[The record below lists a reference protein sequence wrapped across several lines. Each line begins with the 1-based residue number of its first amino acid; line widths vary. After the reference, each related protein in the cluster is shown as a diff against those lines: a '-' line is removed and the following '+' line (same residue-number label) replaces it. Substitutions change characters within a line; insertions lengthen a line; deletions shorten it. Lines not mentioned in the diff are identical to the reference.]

1 MTFNKQ
7 ELIDYFKT
15 TNSMVSTNFP
25 KFAASKLKKG
35 YLITRRGKGNN
46 TIYEVKIVSP
56 EDVDYSNFSTR
67 KIEIAK
73 AVEAAFNVE
82 VVKVNTMNCKPKT
95 KRVGRYVGKTS
106 AVHKAIVK
114 IKEGQT
120 IELFGSEE

>member
-1 MTFNKQ
+1 MKDYRDVIIRPIITEATMKMMAEDNKVTFEVVKG
-7 ELIDYFKT
+7 
-15 TNSMVSTNFP
+15 VS
-25 KFAASKLKKG
+25 
-35 YLITRRGKGNN
+35 
-46 TIYEVKIVSP
+46 
-56 EDVDYSNFSTR
+56 
-67 KIEIAK
+67 K

>member
-1 MTFNKQ
+1 MKDYRDVIIRPIITEATMKMMAEDNKVTFEVVKG
-7 ELIDYFKT
+7 
-15 TNSMVSTNFP
+15 VS
-25 KFAASKLKKG
+25 
-35 YLITRRGKGNN
+35 
-46 TIYEVKIVSP
+46 
-56 EDVDYSNFSTR
+56 

-82 VVKVNTMNCKPKT
+82 VVKVNTMNCKP
-95 KRVGRYVGKTS
+95 S

>member
-1 MTFNKQ
+1 MKDYRDVIIRPIITEATMKMMAEDNKVTFEVVKG
-7 ELIDYFKT
+7 
-15 TNSMVSTNFP
+15 VS
-25 KFAASKLKKG
+25 
-35 YLITRRGKGNN
+35 
-46 TIYEVKIVSP
+46 
-56 EDVDYSNFSTR
+56 

-73 AVEAAFNVE
+73 AAFNVE

>member
-1 MTFNKQ
+1 MK
-7 ELIDYFKT
+7 DYRDVIIRPIITEATMK
-15 TNSMVSTNFP
+15 MMAVVKGVS
-25 KFAASKLKKG
+25 
-35 YLITRRGKGNN
+35 
-46 TIYEVKIVSP
+46 
-56 EDVDYSNFSTR
+56 

-73 AVEAAFNVE
+73 AAEAAFNVE